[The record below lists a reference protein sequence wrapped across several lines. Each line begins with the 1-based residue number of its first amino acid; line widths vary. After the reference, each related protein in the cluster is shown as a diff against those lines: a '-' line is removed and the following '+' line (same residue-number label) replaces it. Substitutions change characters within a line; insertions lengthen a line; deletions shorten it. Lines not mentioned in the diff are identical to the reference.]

1 MGILLVEFTGGMLV
15 LLSAGFVAREYQRR
29 IAEVATSTNTLVV
42 LPTGLGKTIIAIMVA
57 AEMLKR
63 YPESKVM
70 VLAPT
75 RPLVLQH
82 LRAFVAELKLPE
94 GSMIALTGT
103 VDPGERELL
112 WMKSRIVFATPQTVY
127 NDVRHGRVSL
137 RDVVLA
143 VFDEA
148 HRSVKDYT
156 YTKLATAYRESAERP
171 LIMGLT
177 ASPGASKEKVNE
189 IKRNLF
195 IEAVEARSEE
205 SDDVKGYVEKTAI
218 ETIKVKVPD
227 EYFETTLRLRE
238 LYNDKVKKLLNGG
251 FLRSNR
257 VSKKALLEARIAI
270 SARLKAAQANGGQ
283 RGYIFGAIMNQAQAV
298 AILHAIEMIE
308 TQGAPPLLRYLEKMR
323 ERPDKG
329 KAITSLLHD
338 PKWLKVEEEARK
350 LESVPH
356 PKIAV
361 VLSVVH
367 KQLERKPDS
376 RVIVF
381 TQYRDT
387 IEDIVRAFEKEGL
400 SSRRF
405 VGQSDREGSKGMD
418 QHMQTETLDMFR
430 KGEFKVLVSS
440 SIGEEGLHVPDVD
453 LVVFY
458 EAVPSE
464 IRYIQRRGR
473 TGRTTEGRVVILLAE
488 GTVDESYY
496 YSTLLKESRM
506 RELVRETNEKPSR
519 RRTRNPTLMDYLA

>member
-1 MGILLVEFTGGMLV
+1 
-15 LLSAGFVAREYQRR
+15 LLSSGFEAREYQKR
-29 IAEVATSTNTLVV
+29 IAEVAASTNTLVV
-42 LPTGLGKTIIAIMVA
+42 LPTGLGKTIIAIIVA
-57 AEMLKR
+57 AELLRKH
-63 YPESKVM
+63 PESKVM

-82 LRAFVAELKLPE
+82 LRAFGAELRLPE
-94 GSMIALTGT
+94 GSMAALTGT
-103 VDPGERELL
+103 VDPGERELI
-112 WMKSRIVFATPQTVY
+112 WMKSKVIFATPQTVY

-156 YTKLATAYRESAERP
+156 YTKLAMAYRETAERP

-177 ASPGASKEKVNE
+177 ASPGASKEKINE

-195 IEAVEARSEE
+195 IEVVEARSEE
-205 SDDVKGYVEKTAI
+205 SEDVKGYVEKTNI
-218 ETIKVKVPD
+218 ETIRVRVPD
-227 EYFETTLRLRE
+227 EYYETTLRLRE
-238 LYNDKVKKLLNGG
+238 LYNEKVKKLLSGG

-257 VSKKALLEARIAI
+257 VSKKALLEARSVI
-270 SARLKAAQANGGQ
+270 SARLRSAQASGGQ
-283 RGYIFGAIMNQAQAV
+283 KGYIFGAIINQAQAV
-298 AILHAIEMIE
+298 AILHALEMIE

-329 KAITSLLHD
+329 KAISSLVRD
-338 PKWLKVEEEARK
+338 PKWLRVEEEAKR
-350 LESVPH
+350 LAAIPH
-356 PKIAV
+356 PKISVMLDV
-361 VLSVVH
+361 V
-367 KQLERKPDS
+367 KIQLRRKGDS

-387 IEDIVRAFEKEGL
+387 IEDIVRALEKEGV
-400 SSRRF
+400 SARRF
-405 VGQSDREGSKGMD
+405 VGQSDREGSRGMD
-418 QHMQTETLDMFR
+418 QQTQTRTLDLFR
-430 KGEFKVLVSS
+430 RGEFKVLVSS

-496 YSTLLKESRM
+496 YSTLFKESRM
-506 RELVRETNEKPSR
+506 RELVKQTNQKASR
-519 RRTRNPTLMDYLA
+519 RREKNPTLMDFVG

>member
-1 MGILLVEFTGGMLV
+1 
-15 LLSAGFVAREYQRR
+15 LLSAGFEPREYQRK
-29 IAEVATSTNTLVV
+29 IAEAASATNTLVV

-57 AEMLKR
+57 AEVLRK
-63 YPESKVM
+63 YPGSKVV

-82 LRAFVAELKLPE
+82 LRAFSSQLELPQGE
-94 GSMIALTGT
+94 MTALTGT
-103 VDPGERELL
+103 VDPGERELA
-112 WMKSRIVFATPQTVY
+112 WMKARVVFATPQTIY
-127 NDVRHGRVSL
+127 NDVRHGRISL
-137 RDVVLA
+137 REVALA

-156 YTKLATAYRESAERP
+156 YTKLATVYRESADRP

-177 ASPGASKEKVNE
+177 ASPGASKEKINE

-205 SDDVKGYVEKTAI
+205 SEDVKEYVEKTDI
-218 ETIKVKVPD
+218 ETIKVKVPE
-227 EYFETTLRLRE
+227 EYYEVTLRLRE
-238 LYNDKVKKLLNGG
+238 LYNDKVKKLLSVG

-257 VSKKALLEARIAI
+257 VSKKALLEARGAI
-270 SARLKAAQANGGQ
+270 SARLKSAQASGGQ
-283 RGYIFGAIMNQAQAV
+283 KGYIFGAIINQAQAV
-298 AILHAIEMIE
+298 ATLHALEMIE
-308 TQGAPPLLRYLEKMR
+308 TQGAPTLNRYLEKLR

-329 KAITSLLHD
+329 KAVSSLLKD
-338 PKWLKVEEEARK
+338 PKWTMVEAEAEK
-350 LESVPH
+350 LASIPH
-356 PKIAV
+356 AKIGV
-361 VLSVVH
+361 MLSVVS
-367 KQLERKPDS
+367 KELIAKPDAK
-376 RVIVF
+376 VIVF

-387 IEDIVRAFEKEGL
+387 IEDIVQALGKRGFSA
-400 SSRRF
+400 RRF

-418 QHMQTETLDMFR
+418 QQTQTETLEEFR
-430 KGEFKVLVSS
+430 KGGFKVLVSS

-473 TGRTTEGRVVILLAE
+473 TGRTTEGTVVILLAE

-496 YSTLLKESRM
+496 YSSLFKESRM
-506 RELVRETNEKPSR
+506 RELVRESGQRPPKR
-519 RRTRNPTLMDYLA
+519 RAKNPTLMDFVA

>member
-1 MGILLVEFTGGMLV
+1 
-15 LLSAGFVAREYQRR
+15 LLSSNFEAREYQRK
-29 IAEVATSTNTLVV
+29 IASVATSTNTLVV

-57 AEMLKR
+57 AEMLER
-63 YPESKVM
+63 NPESKVM
-70 VLAPT
+70 ILAPT

-82 LRAFVAELKLPE
+82 LRAFGEGLKLPE
-94 GSMIALTGT
+94 GSMAALTGT
-103 VDPGERELL
+103 VDPGEREVI
-112 WMKSRIVFATPQTVY
+112 WMRSRVIFATPQTVY

-137 RDVVLA
+137 QDVVLA

-156 YTKLATAYRESAERP
+156 YTKLATKYREMALHP

-177 ASPGASKEKVNE
+177 ASPGASKEKINE

-205 SDDVKGYVEKTAI
+205 SEDVRGYVERTNIA
-218 ETIKVKVPD
+218 TIKVKVPD
-227 EYFETTLRLRE
+227 EYYETTLRLRE
-238 LYNDKVKKLLNGG
+238 MYNDRVKKLLGGG
-251 FLRSNR
+251 FLRNNR
-257 VSKKALLEARIAI
+257 VSKKALLEARMAI
-270 SARLKAAQANGGQ
+270 SARLKSAQASGGQ
-283 RGYIFGAIMNQAQAV
+283 KGYIFGAIINQAQAV
-298 AILHAIEMIE
+298 AILHALEMIE

-323 ERPDKG
+323 EKPDKG
-329 KAITSLLHD
+329 KAISSLLRD
-338 PKWLKVEEEARK
+338 PKWLKAEEEAMK
-350 LESVPH
+350 LASTPH
-356 PKIAV
+356 PKISV
-361 VLSVVH
+361 MLSTVDQ
-367 KQLERKPDS
+367 QLKRKPDS

-387 IEDIVRAFEKEGL
+387 IEDIVRALDKVGL
-400 SSRRF
+400 SARRF

-418 QHMQTETLDMFR
+418 QRLQTETLDLFR
-430 KGEFKVLVSS
+430 KGEFQVLVSS

-473 TGRTTEGRVVILLAE
+473 TGRTAEGKVVILLAE

-506 RELVRETNEKPSR
+506 RDLVRETNQKHDR
-519 RRTRNPTLMDYLA
+519 RRARNPTLMDFVP

>member
-1 MGILLVEFTGGMLV
+1 M
-15 LLSAGFVAREYQRR
+15 LSAGFQAREYQKR
-29 IAEVATSTNTLVV
+29 IAEVAASTNTLVV

-57 AEMLKR
+57 AQLLEK
-63 YPESKVM
+63 YPGTKAM

-82 LRAFVAELKLPE
+82 LRAFEAELRLTA
-94 GSMIALTGT
+94 GSMVALTGT

-112 WMKSRIVFATPQTVY
+112 WMKSRVIFATPQTVY

-137 RDVVLA
+137 QDVVLA

-156 YTKLATAYRESAERP
+156 YTKLATAYRETALRP
-171 LIMGLT
+171 RIMGLT
-177 ASPGASKEKVNE
+177 ASPGASKERINE
-189 IKRNLF
+189 IKRILF

-205 SDDVKGYVEKTAI
+205 SEDVKGYVEKTNI
-218 ETIKVKVPD
+218 ETIKVRVPD
-227 EYFETTLRLRE
+227 EYYETTLRLRE
-238 LYNDKVKKLLNGG
+238 LYNDRVKKLLSGG

-270 SARLKAAQANGGQ
+270 SARLKSAQANGGQ
-283 RGYIFGAIMNQAQAV
+283 KGYIFGAIINQAQAV
-298 AILHAIEMIE
+298 AILHALEMIE
-308 TQGAPPLLRYLEKMR
+308 TQGAPPLLRYLQKMR
-323 ERPDKG
+323 EKSDKG
-329 KAITSLLHD
+329 KAISSLVRD
-338 PKWLKVEEEARK
+338 PKWLKMEEEAAGIA
-350 LESVPH
+350 SIPH
-356 PKIAV
+356 PKVSVMLDV
-361 VLSVVH
+361 VKH
-367 KQLERKPDS
+367 QLLKKPDS

-387 IEDIVRAFEKEGL
+387 IEDIVKALEKEGL
-400 SSRRF
+400 SAKRF
-405 VGQSDREGSKGMD
+405 VGQSDREGSRGMD
-418 QHMQTETLDMFR
+418 QQLQTRTLDSFR
-430 KGEFKVLVSS
+430 KGEFRVLVSS

-488 GTVDESYY
+488 GTVDEPYY
-496 YSTLLKESRM
+496 YTTLMKETRM
-506 RELVRETNEKPSR
+506 RQLVQETNRAPRK
-519 RRTRNPTLMDYLA
+519 RTHNPTLMDFVDG

>member
-1 MGILLVEFTGGMLV
+1 
-15 LLSAGFVAREYQRR
+15 LLSSGFEAREYQKK

-57 AEMLKR
+57 AEMLRR

-75 RPLVLQH
+75 KPLVLQH
-82 LRAFVAELKLPE
+82 LRAFGDELKVPE
-94 GSMIALTGT
+94 GSMAALTGT
-103 VDPGERELL
+103 VDPGERELI
-112 WMKSRIVFATPQTVY
+112 WMKSRLIFATPQTVY
-127 NDVRHGRVSL
+127 NDVRHGRISL
-137 RDVVLA
+137 NEVVLA

-156 YTKLATAYRESAERP
+156 YTKLATVYRETANRP

-177 ASPGASKEKVNE
+177 ASPGASKEKIDE

-205 SDDVKGYVEKTAI
+205 SDDVKGYVEKTNV
-218 ETIKVKVPD
+218 ETIRVRVPD
-227 EYFETTLRLRE
+227 EYYETNLRLRE

-257 VSKKALLEARIAI
+257 VSKKALLEARIAL
-270 SARLKAAQANGGQ
+270 SARLKSAQASGGQ
-283 RGYIFGAIMNQAQAV
+283 KGYIFGAIINQAQAV
-298 AILHAIEMIE
+298 AILHALEMIE
-308 TQGAPPLLRYLEKMR
+308 TQGAPTLVRYLEKMR

-329 KAITSLLHD
+329 KAISSLLRD
-338 PKWLKVEEEARK
+338 PKWLKVEEEAKK
-350 LESVPH
+350 LASVPH
-356 PKIAV
+356 PKVGEMLDV
-361 VLSVVH
+361 VK
-367 KQLERKPDS
+367 KQLAAKPGS

-387 IEDIVRAFEKEGL
+387 IEDIVRALDREGL
-400 SSRRF
+400 SARRF

-418 QHMQTETLDMFR
+418 QQTQTRTLDLFR

-473 TGRTTEGRVVILLAE
+473 TGRTTEGKVVILLAE

-496 YSTLLKESRM
+496 YSSLSKESRM
-506 RELVRETNEKPSR
+506 KDLVKKTNQKPPR
-519 RRTRNPTLMDYLA
+519 RREKNLTLMDFVG

>member
-1 MGILLVEFTGGMLV
+1 V
-15 LLSAGFVAREYQRR
+15 LSAEFQAREYQKR
-29 IAEVATSTNTLVV
+29 IAEVAASTNTLVV

-57 AEMLKR
+57 AQMLEK
-63 YPESKVM
+63 YPGSKVM

-82 LRAFVAELKLPE
+82 RRAFEAELRLQE
-94 GSMIALTGT
+94 GSMVALTGT

-112 WMKSRIVFATPQTVY
+112 WMKSRVIFATPQTVF

-137 RDVVLA
+137 QDVVLA

-156 YTKLATAYRESAERP
+156 YTKLATAYTETALRP
-171 LIMGLT
+171 RIMGLT
-177 ASPGASKEKVNE
+177 ASPGASKEKINE
-189 IKRNLF
+189 IKRSLF

-205 SDDVKGYVEKTAI
+205 SDDVKGYVEKTNI
-218 ETIKVKVPD
+218 ETIKVRVPD
-227 EYFETTLRLRE
+227 EYYETTLRLRE
-238 LYNDKVKKLLNGG
+238 LYNDKVKKLLSGG

-270 SARLKAAQANGGQ
+270 SARLKSAQASGGQ
-283 RGYIFGAIMNQAQAV
+283 KGYIFGAIINQAQAV
-298 AILHAIEMIE
+298 AILHAIEVIE
-308 TQGAPPLLRYLEKMR
+308 TQGAPPLVRYLQKMR
-323 ERPDKG
+323 DKSDKG
-329 KAITSLLHD
+329 KAISSLVRD
-338 PKWLKVEEEARK
+338 PKWLRVEEEAARVA
-350 LESVPH
+350 SIPH
-356 PKIAV
+356 PKVSVMLDV
-361 VLSVVH
+361 VKH
-367 KQLERKPDS
+367 QLLRKPDS

-387 IEDIVRAFEKEGL
+387 IEDIVKELDREGL
-400 SSRRF
+400 SAKRF
-405 VGQSDREGSKGMD
+405 VGQSDREGSRGMD
-418 QHMQTETLDMFR
+418 QQHQTQTLESFR

-488 GTVDESYY
+488 GTVDEPYY
-496 YSTLLKESRM
+496 YTTLLKERRM
-506 RELVRETNEKPSR
+506 KQLVKDTDRAQRKRVS
-519 RRTRNPTLMDYLA
+519 NPTLMDFVDG

>member
-1 MGILLVEFTGGMLV
+1 ML
-15 LLSAGFVAREYQRR
+15 SSSFQAREYQKK
-29 IAEVATSTNTLVV
+29 IAEIATSVNTLVV
-42 LPTGLGKTIIAIMVA
+42 LPTGLGKTIIAIMVTA
-57 AEMLKR
+57 GMLEKH
-63 YPESKVM
+63 PGSKVM

-82 LRAFVAELKLPE
+82 RRAFGEGLKLPE
-94 GSMIALTGT
+94 GSMAALTGT
-103 VDPGERELL
+103 VDPGEREVL
-112 WMKSRIVFATPQTVY
+112 WMKSRVIFATPQTVY
-127 NDVRHGRVSL
+127 NDVRQGRVSL
-137 RDVVLA
+137 RDVALA

-148 HRSVKDYT
+148 HRSVRDYT
-156 YTKLATAYRESAERP
+156 YTKLATAYKETALRP
-171 LIMGLT
+171 LILGLT

-189 IKRNLF
+189 IRRNLY

-205 SDDVKGYVEKTAI
+205 SEDVKEYVEKTDI
-218 ETIKVKVPD
+218 ETIKVRVPD
-227 EYFETTLRLRE
+227 EYYETTLRLRE

-270 SARLKAAQANGGQ
+270 SARLKSAQASGGQ
-283 RGYIFGAIMNQAQAV
+283 KGYIFGAVINQAQAV
-298 AILHAIEMIE
+298 AILHALEMIE
-308 TQGAPPLLRYLEKMR
+308 TQGAPPLLRYLEKIR

-329 KAITSLLHD
+329 KAISSLVRD
-338 PKWLKVEEEARK
+338 PKWLKVEEEAAR
-350 LESVPH
+350 LATIPH
-356 PKIAV
+356 PKMSVMIEV
-361 VLSVVH
+361 V
-367 KQLERKPDS
+367 KQQLRRKPDS

-387 IEDIVRAFEKEGL
+387 IEDIVRALDREGF
-400 SSRRF
+400 SARRF

-418 QHMQTETLDMFR
+418 QQLQSETLELFR
-430 KGEFKVLVSS
+430 NGEFKVLVSS

-496 YSTLLKESRM
+496 YSTLLKENRM
-506 RELVRETNEKPSR
+506 RELVKQTGKKPER
-519 RRTRNPTLMDYLA
+519 RREKEPTLMDFF

>member
-1 MGILLVEFTGGMLV
+1 ML
-15 LLSAGFVAREYQRR
+15 SEGFVAREYQKK

-42 LPTGLGKTIIAIMVA
+42 LPTGLGKTIIAVMVA
-57 AEMLKR
+57 AEVLKR
-63 YPESKVM
+63 APGSKVI

-82 LRAFVAELKLPE
+82 LKSFTAELKLPQ
-94 GSMIALTGT
+94 GSMVALTGT

-112 WMKSRIVFATPQTVY
+112 WMKARVVFATPQTVY
-127 NDVRHGRVSL
+127 NDVQHGRISL
-137 RDVVLA
+137 RDVALA

-148 HRSVKDYT
+148 HRSVRDYT
-156 YTKLATAYRESAERP
+156 YTKLASAYRETATSP

-195 IEAVEARSEE
+195 IEAVEARNEE
-205 SDDVKGYVEKTAI
+205 SDDVKDYVEKTNVEAI
-218 ETIKVKVPD
+218 RVRVPD
-227 EYFETTLRLRE
+227 EYYETTLRLRE
-238 LYNDKVKKLLNGG
+238 LYNDKVKKLLAGG

-257 VSKKALLEARIAI
+257 VSKKALLDARSAI
-270 SARLKAAQANGGQ
+270 SARLKSAQASGGQ
-283 RGYIFGAIMNQAQAV
+283 KGYIFGAIINQAQAV
-298 AILHAIEMIE
+298 AILHALEMIE
-308 TQGAPPLLRYLEKMR
+308 TQGSGPTVRYLEKMR
-323 ERPDKG
+323 ERQDKG
-329 KAITSLLHD
+329 KAISSLLRD
-338 PKWLKVEEEARK
+338 EKWLRVEEEAAK
-350 LESVPH
+350 IVQVPH
-356 PKIAV
+356 PKI
-361 VLSVVH
+361 SVMLDIVRT
-367 KQLERKPDS
+367 QLARKHDA

-387 IEDIVRAFEKEGL
+387 IEDIVRALDSAGY
-400 SSRRF
+400 SARRF
-405 VGQSDREGSKGMD
+405 VGQADREGSKGMD
-418 QHMQTETLDMFR
+418 QQTQTRTLEEFR
-430 KGEFKVLVSS
+430 EGEFRVLVSS

-496 YSTLLKESRM
+496 YSTLMKENRM
-506 RELVRETNEKPSR
+506 RELVKQTNQKPGGKR
-519 RRTRNPTLMDYLA
+519 RSKEPTLLDFA

>member
-1 MGILLVEFTGGMLV
+1 MLA
-15 LLSAGFVAREYQRR
+15 SNFEAREYQRK
-29 IAEVATSTNTLVV
+29 IAEVASSTNTLVV
-42 LPTGLGKTIIAIMVA
+42 LPTGLGKTVIAIMVA
-57 AEMLKR
+57 ARVLER
-63 YPESKVM
+63 GPECKVV

-82 LRAFVAELKLPE
+82 LRAFGGQLTLPE
-94 GSMIALTGT
+94 GSLVALTGT

-112 WMKSRIVFATPQTVY
+112 WLKSRVIFATPQTVY
-127 NDVRHGRVSL
+127 NDVRHGRISL
-137 RDVVLA
+137 RDVALA

-148 HRSVKDYT
+148 HRSVRDYT
-156 YTKLATAYRESAERP
+156 YTKLATVYRETAERP

-177 ASPGASKEKVNE
+177 ASPGASREKVNE

-205 SDDVKGYVEKTAI
+205 SEDVRSYVEKTNI
-218 ETIKVKVPD
+218 ETIRVKVPD
-227 EYFETTLRLRE
+227 EYYETTLRLRE

-257 VSKKALLEARIAI
+257 VSKKALLEARASI
-270 SARLKAAQANGGQ
+270 SARLKAAQASGGQ
-283 RGYIFGAIMNQAQAV
+283 KGYIYGAILNQAQAV
-298 AILHAIEMIE
+298 GILHALEMIE
-308 TQGAPPLLRYLEKMR
+308 TQGAPPLMRYLQKLR
-323 ERPDKG
+323 DRPDRG
-329 KAITSLLHD
+329 KAIASLVRD
-338 PKWLKVEEEARK
+338 PKWLKIEECAAK
-350 LESVPH
+350 VSSVPH
-356 PKIAV
+356 PKIGVMLKV
-361 VLSVVH
+361 VRN
-367 KQLERKPDS
+367 QLGTKADS

-387 IEDIVRAFEKEGL
+387 IEDIVRALGAEGF
-400 SSRRF
+400 SARRF

-418 QHMQTETLDMFR
+418 QETQSKTLELFR
-430 KGEFKVLVSS
+430 RGEFSVLVSS

-453 LVVFY
+453 LVIFY

-496 YSTLLKESRM
+496 YSTLFKEGRM
-506 RELVRETNEKPSR
+506 KELVKETDRKHPR
-519 RRTRNPTLMDYLA
+519 KGAKTPTLMDFVS

>member
-1 MGILLVEFTGGMLV
+1 
-15 LLSAGFVAREYQRR
+15 LLSAGFEPREYQRK
-29 IAEVATSTNTLVV
+29 IADAAASMNTLVV

-57 AEMLKR
+57 AEVLKK
-63 YPESKVM
+63 YPESKV
-70 VLAPT
+70 VILAPT

-82 LRAFVAELKLPE
+82 LRAFSSQLELPR
-94 GSMIALTGT
+94 GAMVALTGT
-103 VDPGERELL
+103 VEPGERELL
-112 WMKSRIVFATPQTVY
+112 WMKARAVFATPQTVY
-127 NDVRHGRVSL
+127 NDVRHGRISL
-137 RDVVLA
+137 RDVALA

-156 YTKLATAYRESAERP
+156 YTKLATVYRETADHP

-177 ASPGASKEKVNE
+177 ASPGASKEKVDE

-195 IEAVEARSEE
+195 IEAVEARNEE
-205 SDDVKGYVEKTAI
+205 SEDVKRYVEKTNI
-218 ETIKVKVPD
+218 ETVKVRVPD
-227 EYFETTLRLRE
+227 EYYETTLRLRE
-238 LYNDKVKKLLNGG
+238 LYNDKVKKLLSAG

-257 VSKKALLEARIAI
+257 VSKKALLEARGAI
-270 SARLKAAQANGGQ
+270 SARLRSAQASGGQ
-283 RGYIFGAIMNQAQAV
+283 KGYIYGAIINQAQAV
-298 AILHAIEMIE
+298 AILHALEMIE
-308 TQGAPPLLRYLEKMR
+308 TQGGPTLLRYLEKLR

-329 KAITSLLHD
+329 KAVSSLLKD
-338 PKWLKVEEEARK
+338 PKWLKVEAEAEK
-350 LESVPH
+350 LATIPH
-356 PKIAV
+356 SKIGV
-361 VLSVVH
+361 MLSVVSS
-367 KQLERKPDS
+367 QLERKPDS

-387 IEDIVRAFEKEGL
+387 IEDIVRALERKGL
-400 SSRRF
+400 SARRF

-418 QHMQTETLDMFR
+418 QATQTETLDRFR
-430 KGEFKVLVSS
+430 RGEFKVLVSS

-496 YSTLLKESRM
+496 YSSLFKESRM
-506 RELVRETNEKPSR
+506 RELVRESGQKGTR
-519 RRTRNPTLMDYLA
+519 RRTRNPTLMDFVG

>member
-1 MGILLVEFTGGMLV
+1 ML
-15 LLSAGFVAREYQRR
+15 SSGFEAREYQRK

-57 AEMLKR
+57 AEMLRR
-63 YPESKVM
+63 YPDSKVV

-82 LRAFVAELKLPE
+82 LRAFGAELKLPE
-94 GSMIALTGT
+94 GSMAALTGT
-103 VDPGERELL
+103 VDPGERELI
-112 WMKSRIVFATPQTVY
+112 WMRSKVVFATPQTVY

-156 YTKLATAYRESAERP
+156 YTKLATVYKESAERP

-195 IEAVEARSEE
+195 IEIVEARSEE
-205 SDDVKGYVEKTAI
+205 SEDVKGYVEKTNI
-218 ETIKVKVPD
+218 ETVRVRVPD
-227 EYFETTLRLRE
+227 AYYETTLRLRE

-270 SARLKAAQANGGQ
+270 SARLRSAQVSGGQ
-283 RGYIFGAIMNQAQAV
+283 KGYIFGAIINQAQAV
-298 AILHAIEMIE
+298 AILHALEMIE

-329 KAITSLLHD
+329 KAISSLLRD
-338 PKWLKVEEEARK
+338 PKWLKVEEEAAR
-350 LESVPH
+350 LGSIPH
-356 PKIAV
+356 PKIGV
-361 VLSVVH
+361 MLSVVR
-367 KQLERKPDS
+367 KQLERKGDS

-387 IEDIVRAFEKEGL
+387 IEDIVRALGKEGL
-400 SSRRF
+400 SAKRF

-418 QHMQTETLDMFR
+418 QQTQTETLDRFR
-430 KGEFKVLVSS
+430 RGEFKVLVSS

-473 TGRTTEGRVVILLAE
+473 TGRTTEGKVVILLAE

-506 RELVRETNEKPSR
+506 RELVRQANQKPSR
-519 RRTRNPTLMDYLA
+519 KRVKNPTLMDFLA

>member
-1 MGILLVEFTGGMLV
+1 ML
-15 LLSAGFVAREYQRR
+15 SSDFEAREYQRQ

-57 AEMLKR
+57 AEMLR
-63 YPESKVM
+63 RHPESKVM

-82 LRAFVAELKLPE
+82 LRSFRSQLNLPE
-94 GSMIALTGT
+94 GSMAALTGT

-112 WMKSRIVFATPQTVY
+112 WMKCRVIFATPQTVY

-137 RDVVLA
+137 REVVLA

-148 HRSVKDYT
+148 HRSVRDYT
-156 YTKLATAYRESAERP
+156 YTKLATVYRESAERP

-177 ASPGASKEKVNE
+177 ASPGASKERVNE

-195 IEAVEARSEE
+195 IDAVEARNEE
-205 SDDVKGYVEKTAI
+205 SDDVREYVEKTNI
-218 ETIKVKVPD
+218 ETIKVRVPD
-227 EYFETTLRLRE
+227 EYYETNLRLRE
-238 LYNDKVKKLLNGG
+238 LYNEKVKKLLSGG

-257 VSKKALLEARIAI
+257 VSKKALLEARATI
-270 SARLKAAQANGGQ
+270 SARLKSAQASGGPK
-283 RGYIFGAIMNQAQAV
+283 GYIFGAIINQAQAV
-298 AILHAIEMIE
+298 AILHALEMIE
-308 TQGAPPLLRYLEKMR
+308 TQGAPPLLRYLEKLR
-323 ERPDKG
+323 EKPDKG
-329 KAITSLLHD
+329 KATSSLVRD
-338 PKWLKVEEEARK
+338 PRWVKIEEEARK

-356 PKIAV
+356 PKISVMLDV
-361 VLSVVH
+361 VKHQVL
-367 KQLERKPDS
+367 RKPDS

-387 IEDIVRAFEKEGL
+387 IEDIVRALGTQGL
-400 SSRRF
+400 SASRF

-418 QHMQTETLDMFR
+418 QQTQTRTLDLFR

-496 YSTLLKESRM
+496 YTTLLKESRM
-506 RELVRETNEKPSR
+506 RELVKESSQKQNR
-519 RRTRNPTLMDYLA
+519 RRVKNPTLMDFVS

>member
-1 MGILLVEFTGGMLV
+1 MLAEG
-15 LLSAGFVAREYQRR
+15 LEAREYQKR
-29 IAEVATSTNTLVV
+29 IAEVATTTNTLVV
-42 LPTGLGKTIIAIMVA
+42 LPTGLGKTIIAILVA
-57 AEMLKR
+57 AEMLQR
-63 YPESKVM
+63 HPDSKVV

-82 LRAFVAELKLPE
+82 LRAFGTQLNLPK
-94 GSMIALTGT
+94 GSMAALTGT
-103 VDPGERELL
+103 VDPGDRELL
-112 WMKSRIVFATPQTVY
+112 WMKSRVIFATPQTVY
-127 NDVRHGRVSL
+127 NDVRHGRISL
-137 RDVVLA
+137 ADVVLA

-156 YTKLATAYRESAERP
+156 YTRLASVYRESASRP

-177 ASPGASKEKVNE
+177 ASPGASKEKINE

-195 IEAVEARSEE
+195 IEAVEARSEDSE
-205 SDDVKGYVEKTAI
+205 DVKEYVEKTNI
-218 ETIKVKVPD
+218 ETVRVRVPD
-227 EYFETTLRLRE
+227 EYYEANLRLRE
-238 LYNDKVKKLLNGG
+238 LYNDKVKKLLSGG

-257 VSKKALLEARIAI
+257 VSKKALLEARMAI
-270 SARLKAAQANGGQ
+270 SARLKAAQASGGQ
-283 RGYIFGAIMNQAQAV
+283 KGYIFGAIINQAQAV
-298 AILHAIEMIE
+298 AILHALEMIE

-329 KAITSLLHD
+329 KAISSLIRD
-338 PKWLKVEEEARK
+338 PKWLRVEEEAAK
-350 LESVPH
+350 LASIPH
-356 PKIAV
+356 PKIAAMISTIRV
-361 VLSVVH
+361 QMG
-367 KQLERKPDS
+367 KKPDS

-387 IEDIVRAFEKEGL
+387 IEDIVKALAREGL
-400 SSRRF
+400 SARRF

-418 QHMQTETLDMFR
+418 QRTQTETLDRFR
-430 KGEFKVLVSS
+430 KGEFSVLVSS

-506 RELVRETNEKPSR
+506 RELVKESNQKPGR
-519 RRTRNPTLMDYLA
+519 RKARNPTLMDFVA

>member
-1 MGILLVEFTGGMLV
+1 LEARQYQKKI
-15 LLSAGFVAREYQRR
+15 AGVAS
-29 IAEVATSTNTLVV
+29 STNTLVV

-57 AEMLKR
+57 ADVLEKN
-63 YPESKVM
+63 PGSKAM
-70 VLAPT
+70 ILAPT

-82 LRAFVAELKLPE
+82 LRAFREGLMLPE
-94 GSMIALTGT
+94 GTMAALTGT
-103 VDPGERELL
+103 VDPGDREVI
-112 WMKSRIVFATPQTVY
+112 WMKSRVIFATPQTVY
-127 NDVRHGRVSL
+127 NDVRHGRISL
-137 RDVVLA
+137 RDVALA

-156 YTKLATAYRESAERP
+156 YTKLATAYRESAAHP

-177 ASPGASKEKVNE
+177 ASPGASKEKINE

-205 SDDVKGYVEKTAI
+205 SDDVKGYVEKTAVA
-218 ETIKVKVPD
+218 TVKVKVPD
-227 EYFETTLRLRE
+227 EYYEVTLRLRE

-257 VSKKALLEARIAI
+257 VSKKALLEARKAI
-270 SARLKAAQANGGQ
+270 SARLKSAQASGGQ
-283 RGYIFGAIMNQAQAV
+283 KGYIFGAIMNQAQAV
-298 AILHAIEMIE
+298 AILHGLEMIE
-308 TQGAPPLLRYLEKMR
+308 TQGGPPLLRYLEKMR
-323 ERPDKG
+323 ERQDKG
-329 KAITSLLHD
+329 KAISSLLND
-338 PKWLKVEEEARK
+338 PKWLKVEAEAQK
-350 LESVPH
+350 LASIPH
-356 PKIAV
+356 TKIGV
-361 VLSVVH
+361 MLSTV
-367 KQLERKPDS
+367 KRQLEKKPDS

-387 IEDIVRAFEKEGL
+387 IEDIVRALDKEGL
-400 SSRRF
+400 SARRF

-418 QHMQTETLDMFR
+418 QHLQTETLDQFR

-473 TGRTTEGRVVILLAE
+473 TGRTTEGKVVILLAE

-506 RELVRETNEKPSR
+506 RELVRETNQKPAR
-519 RRTRNPTLMDYLA
+519 RRTRNPTLMDFVA